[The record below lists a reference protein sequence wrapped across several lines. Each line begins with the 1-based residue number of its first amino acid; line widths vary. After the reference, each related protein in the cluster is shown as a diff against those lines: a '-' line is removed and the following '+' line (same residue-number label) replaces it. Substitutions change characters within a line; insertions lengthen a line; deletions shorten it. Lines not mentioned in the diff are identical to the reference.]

1 MEDAHDDSQE
11 NAPNL
16 KCTKSMFTII
26 MKKHKA
32 TNLLKFQIF
41 LNFACLSVVIQIQG
55 HTYEVRW
62 GVGGRPCYFFYTA
75 LSIVVGSAI
84 ITVVK
89 SGSGCGKRCDRLY
102 YYKQH
107 HDVSRNMLFLVHPR
121 L

>member
-26 MKKHKA
+26 MKKYKA

-55 HTYEVRW
+55 HTYGVRW
-62 GVGGRPCYFFYTA
+62 GVGGRPCYFFYIA
-75 LSIVVGSAI
+75 LSIVVGSAPALSQWSNQEVG
-84 ITVVK
+84 VVK
-89 SGSGCGKRCDRLY
+89 GVTDQG
-102 YYKQH
+102 
-107 HDVSRNMLFLVHPR
+107 FI
-121 L
+121 